1 MAMVIERMLRILNKP
16 WNSKLYSEFRLVRVS
31 DKCKVAVMTD
41 NFSDS
46 DQLPKCLTVII
57 IVSYLNIS

>member
-1 MAMVIERMLRILNKP
+1 MAMVIERMFRIFNNP
-16 WNSKLYSEFRLVRVS
+16 WNSKLNSEFSLVRVN

-46 DQLPKCLTVII
+46 DQLLKCLTVII
-57 IVSYLNIS
+57 I